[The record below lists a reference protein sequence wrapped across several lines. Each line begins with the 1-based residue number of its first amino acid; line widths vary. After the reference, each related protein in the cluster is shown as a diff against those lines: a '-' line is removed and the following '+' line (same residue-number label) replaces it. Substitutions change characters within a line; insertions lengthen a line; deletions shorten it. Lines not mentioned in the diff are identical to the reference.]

1 MNRIH
6 ALTITLIVAIAV
18 AVGGTAMSRSGA
30 SGAAPA
36 ATATSAAMT
45 NANDQELNR
54 AIAKRAKAL
63 DALEASL
70 NGQLAAAAPTPA
82 PSVQTVRVQAPPVVV
97 TRHRSDG
104 EGSDEHGGGGQDD

>member
-18 AVGGTAMSRSGA
+18 TVGGTAMSRSGA

-36 ATATSAAMT
+36 AAATT
-45 NANDQELNR
+45 NANDQALNR

-63 DALEASL
+63 DALQASL
-70 NGQLAAAAPTPA
+70 NEQLAAPAPTPA
-82 PSVQTVRVQAPPVVV
+82 SGFRTVRVQAPPVVV
-97 TRHRSDG
+97 TRRPSG
-104 EGSDEHGGGGQDD
+104 SESSDEHQGGVQDD

>member
-18 AVGGTAMSRSGA
+18 TVGGTAMSRSGA

-36 ATATSAAMT
+36 AAATSTATS
-45 NANDQELNR
+45 NANDQALNR
-54 AIAKRAKAL
+54 AIATRAKAL

-70 NGQLAAAAPTPA
+70 NTELAAPTPTPA
-82 PSVQTVRVQAPPVVV
+82 PSFRTVRVQARPVVV
-97 TRHRSDG
+97 TRHHSDS
-104 EGSDEHGGGGQDD
+104 EGSDEHEGGGQDD

>member
-18 AVGGTAMSRSGA
+18 TVGGTAMSRSSA
-30 SGAAPA
+30 SGVAPGAA
-36 ATATSAAMT
+36 ATTK
-45 NANDQELNR
+45 ANDHQALNR

-70 NGQLAAAAPTPA
+70 NGQLATVAPTPA
-82 PSVQTVRVQAPPVVV
+82 PGFRTVRVQAPPVVV
-97 TRHRSDG
+97 IRHRSG
-104 EGSDEHGGGGQDD
+104 SGSSDEQKGGGQDD

>member
-18 AVGGTAMSRSGA
+18 TVGGTAMSRSGA

-36 ATATSAAMT
+36 AAATTNAIT
-45 NANDQELNR
+45 NANDQALNR

-70 NGQLAAAAPTPA
+70 NGQLAAPAPTPA
-82 PSVQTVRVQAPPVVV
+82 PGFRTVRVQAPPVVV
-97 TRHRSDG
+97 TRHRSDS
-104 EGSDEHGGGGQDD
+104 ESSDEHKGGGQDD

>member
-18 AVGGTAMSRSGA
+18 TVGGTAMSRSGA
-30 SGAAPA
+30 SGAAPGAA
-36 ATATSAAMT
+36 ATT
-45 NANDQELNR
+45 NANGQALDR

-70 NGQLAAAAPTPA
+70 NEQAAAAPTPA
-82 PSVQTVRVQAPPVVV
+82 PGFRTVRVQAPPVVV

-104 EGSDEHGGGGQDD
+104 GSDDHGGGGRDD

>member
-18 AVGGTAMSRSGA
+18 TVGGTAMSRSGA
-30 SGAAPA
+30 SGAAPGAA
-36 ATATSAAMT
+36 ATT
-45 NANDQELNR
+45 NANGQALNR

-70 NGQLAAAAPTPA
+70 NEQLAAPAPTPA
-82 PSVQTVRVQAPPVVV
+82 PGFRTVRVQAPPVVV
-97 TRHRSDG
+97 TRHRSDS
-104 EGSDEHGGGGQDD
+104 ESSDEHKGGGQDD